1 MKNKQFSFRY
11 RLKSFRF
18 AFNGLKYLI
27 EREHNARIHLVA
39 TALVITFGF
48 AFKISLKEWMSLIIV
63 IGLVLV
69 SEIFNTAIETI
80 CDFISPQKHEN
91 IKKIKD
97 LSAAAVLVSAVIAFI
112 IGTLIF
118 IQIC

>member
-48 AFKISLKEWMSLIIV
+48 KISLKEWMSLIIV

-80 CDFISPQKHEN
+80 CDFISPQKHES
-91 IKKIKD
+91 IKNIKD
-97 LSAAAVLVSAVIAFI
+97 LSSAAVLVSAVIAFI
-112 IGTLIF
+112 IGALIF